1 VSRVP
6 SRLYGP
12 LRGPRASRR
21 QMKITHRRQAG
32 ILQARGERVRV
43 VVGVRQFEQI
53 PSSWEPDIEA
63 ERPWAVDPRSGEQ
76 RFGVVEK
83 CPQSNLIRIA
93 GLIP

>member
-1 VSRVP
+1 MLAV
-6 SRLYGP
+6 L
-12 LRGPRASRR
+12 LRAP
-21 QMKITHRRQAG
+21 HRRQAS

-43 VVGVRQFEQI
+43 VVGVRHIEQI
-53 PSSWEPDIEA
+53 PSSWEPDIES